1 MIKKIRIGIL
11 GGGSNSAIGLVH
23 ISSLR
28 MDGRFEIGPSV
39 FSHLE
44 SENKDSHEKYGL
56 NWNGK
61 QLNVDQW
68 LAAYAGELDLVAVLT
83 PSTDHVDHITK
94 VLAHGLPF
102 VCEKPIGCSADDID
116 KLQKSLLSAN
126 NQPAYFIHNYSGYP
140 MFRELVQ
147 RTKEGKIGKI
157 HHVKI
162 EMPSDGFA
170 RERIVGKPQ
179 AWRLVDPEV
188 PMIMLDLGTHMHHLV
203 QMVLGPSQSSLMT
216 RMSKMINSFDV
227 VDNVEIW
234 EKREDSVEV
243 TYWMSKAHLGIK
255 NGLRIDV
262 FGSEGSLTW
271 IQMDPDHIFEADINS
286 NVTMIN
292 RGSIRKEIT
301 SRDRFKAGH
310 PTGFVEA
317 FAYFYSDLADD
328 FLAQKQGGIR
338 NQWIRPIGEAMMGVK
353 FLSTAAKSH
362 MTGKWVSL

>member
-1 MIKKIRIGIL
+1 MKKKIRIGIL
-11 GGGSNSAIGLVH
+11 GGGANSAIGLVH

-56 NWNGK
+56 PWNGVH
-61 QLNVDQW
+61 LNVDEW
-68 LAAYAGELDLVAVLT
+68 LATYAGELDLVAVLT
-83 PSTDHVDHITK
+83 PSTEHINHISK
-94 VLAHGLPF
+94 VISYGLPF
-102 VCEKPIGCSADDID
+102 VCEKPIGCSLNDIN
-116 KLQKSLLSAN
+116 KLQNELLTAGN
-126 NQPAYFIHNYSGYP
+126 LPAYFIHNYSGYP

-147 RTKEGKIGKI
+147 RTREGKIGSI

-170 RERIVGKPQ
+170 RERIVGRPQ

-203 QMVLGPSQSSLMT
+203 QMVLGPSQSSVMT
-216 RMSKMINSFDV
+216 RMSKMVNSFNV
-227 VDNVEIW
+227 IDNVEIW
-234 EKREDSVEV
+234 EKRTDGIDV

-286 NVTMIN
+286 NVSKVN
-292 RGSIRKEIT
+292 RGSIRKELAT
-301 SRDRFKAGH
+301 RDRFKAGH

-317 FAYFYSDLADD
+317 FAYFYTDLADD
-328 FLAQKQGGIR
+328 FLAHEQGETR
-338 NQWIRPIGEAMMGVK
+338 NPWICPIEDAMSGVK
-353 FLSTAAKSH
+353 FLSTAALSH
-362 MTGKWVSL
+362 TTGQWINL